1 MNAQHRGADAAAS
14 AHRPTPGGEIMQ
26 TEKSI
31 NVTEFID
38 RHRLAPFQI
47 LIVVL
52 CFLIVAIDGFDTAA
66 IGFLAPAI
74 RAEWNLTPAELAPL
88 FGAGLAGLMAGA
100 FVFGPLADKFGRKS
114 VLVACVLFFGLAS
127 LASAYSTS
135 LWGLVALRFLT
146 GLGLGGAM
154 PNSVTLTSEFC
165 PEKRRSFLVT
175 TMFCGFTVGSALGGL
190 ASAHLVEDYGW
201 RSVLVLGGVL
211 PLALLPLMLW
221 KLPESVRYLVMEG
234 KGLDRV
240 AATLK
245 RIAPHED
252 LANARFVVS
261 HKKAEGTP
269 AGHLFKADLL
279 RGTLMLW
286 LAFFMSLLVIY
297 LLSSWLPTLIKSTG
311 VSLKTASLVTMMFQ
325 VGGTLGAI
333 LLGWLMD
340 RVNPHFVLATGYTL
354 AGLFIAAIG
363 SFTGTPWLVGLAV
376 FGAGF
381 CISGSQVGANALAAS
396 FYPTDCRATGVSW
409 ANGVGRIGSVL
420 GSVGG
425 GAMLSMDLSLP
436 TVFVIVGLPAVVAG
450 MTMLALGQKRARL
463 DPVAHPNRA

>member
-1 MNAQHRGADAAAS
+1 MQFQ
-14 AHRPTPGGEIMQ
+14 RPV
-26 TEKSI
+26 
-31 NVTEFID
+31 NVTDIIN
-38 RHRLAPFQI
+38 RHRLAPFQV

-74 RAEWNLTPAELAPL
+74 RAEWNLTPAQLAPL
-88 FGAGLAGLMAGA
+88 FGAGLGGLMAGA
-100 FVFGPLADKFGRKS
+100 FVFGPLADKFGRKN
-114 VLVACVLFFGLAS
+114 VLLVCVLFFALACLAS
-127 LASAYSTS
+127 GYSSS
-135 LWGLVALRFLT
+135 LWELVTWRFLT

-190 ASAHLVEDYGW
+190 ASANLVEDYGW
-201 RSVLVLGGVL
+201 RSVLILGGVL
-211 PLALLPLMLW
+211 PLALVPLMVW

-234 KGLDRV
+234 RGAKRV

-245 RIAPHED
+245 RIAPEED
-252 LANARFVVS
+252 FTGARFVVTE
-261 HKKAEGTP
+261 KKPKGFP
-269 AGHLFKADLL
+269 VSHLFRKDLV

-286 LAFFMSLLVIY
+286 LAFFVSLLVIY

-311 VSLKTASLVTMMFQ
+311 VSLKTASLVTTMFQ
-325 VGGTLGAI
+325 VGGTIGAI

-340 RVNPHFVLATGYTL
+340 RINPHRVLAVSYAL

-363 SFTGTPWLVGLAV
+363 SLTGSPWLVGLAV
-376 FGAGF
+376 FCAGL
-381 CISGSQVGANALAAS
+381 CISGSQVGANALSAN

-420 GSVGG
+420 GSMGG
-425 GAMLSMDLSLP
+425 GAMLSMNLSLP
-436 TVFVIVGLPAVVAG
+436 TVFLIVGVPAVVAG
-450 MTMLALGQKRARL
+450 ITMFALGRLHEQAPEGELALQA
-463 DPVAHPNRA
+463 

>member
-1 MNAQHRGADAAAS
+1 
-14 AHRPTPGGEIMQ
+14 MQ
-26 TEKSI
+26 PNRSV
-31 NVTEFID
+31 NVTDIINQ
-38 RHRLAPFQI
+38 RPLAPFQI
-47 LIVVL
+47 LIVAL

-74 RAEWNLTPAELAPL
+74 RAEWNLGPAQLAPL

-100 FVFGPLADKFGRKS
+100 FVFGPLADKFGRKNIL
-114 VLVACVLFFGLAS
+114 LVCVLFFALACLAS
-127 LASAYSTS
+127 GYSSS
-135 LWGLVALRFLT
+135 LWELVVWRFLT

-190 ASAHLVEDYGW
+190 ASANLVEDYGW
-201 RSVLVLGGVL
+201 RSVLILGGVL
-211 PLALLPLMLW
+211 PLALVPLMVW

-240 AATLK
+240 ASTLR
-245 RIAPHED
+245 RIAPDESFVG
-252 LANARFVVS
+252 ARFVV
-261 HKKAEGTP
+261 AENKPKGFP
-269 AGHLFKADLL
+269 VGHLFRKDLL
-279 RGTLMLW
+279 RGTLLLW
-286 LAFFMSLLVIY
+286 IAFFMSLLVIY

-311 VSLKTASLVTMMFQ
+311 VSLKTASLVTTMFQ
-325 VGGTLGAI
+325 VGGTIGAI

-340 RVNPHFVLATGYTL
+340 RVDAHRVLAVSYAL
-354 AGLFIAAIG
+354 AGVFIAAIG
-363 SFTGTPWLVGLAV
+363 SLAGLPWVVGLVV
-376 FGAGF
+376 FCAGF
-381 CISGSQVGANALAAS
+381 CISGSQVGANALAAT

-425 GAMLSMDLSLP
+425 GAMLSMDLSLA
-436 TVFVIVGLPAVVAG
+436 TVFVIVGIPAVLAG
-450 MTMLALGQKRARL
+450 VTMFVLGQLRTRLPRLGLALQA
-463 DPVAHPNRA
+463 

>member
-1 MNAQHRGADAAAS
+1 
-14 AHRPTPGGEIMQ
+14 MQ
-26 TEKSI
+26 SSRSI
-31 NVTEFID
+31 NVTEFING
-38 RHRLAPFQI
+38 HRLAPFQI

-74 RAEWNLTPAELAPL
+74 RTEWNLTPAALAPL
-88 FGAGLAGLMAGA
+88 FGAGLAGLMVGA

-114 VLVACVLFFGLAS
+114 VLIGCVLFFGLAS
-127 LASAYSTS
+127 LASAYSSS
-135 LWGLVALRFLT
+135 LWELVALRFLT

-165 PEKRRSFLVT
+165 PDKRRSFLVT

-190 ASAHLVEDYGW
+190 ASAHLVESYGW
-201 RSVLVLGGVL
+201 RSVLVLGGIL
-211 PLALLPLMLW
+211 PLVLLPLMVW
-221 KLPESVRYLVMEG
+221 RLPESVRYLVMEG

-245 RIAPHED
+245 RIAPNED
-252 LANARFVVS
+252 LTGARYILT
-261 HKKAEGTP
+261 HKKFDGFP
-269 AGHLFKADLL
+269 VGHLFKAELI

-286 LAFFMSLLVIY
+286 VAFFMSLLVIY

-311 VSLKTASLVTMMFQ
+311 VSLKTASLVTTMFQ

-340 RVNPHFVLATGYTL
+340 RVNPHNVLAASYAL
-354 AGLFIAAIG
+354 AGVFIAAIG
-363 SFTGTPWLVGLAV
+363 SLTGTPWLVGLAV

-381 CISGSQVGANALAAS
+381 CISGSQVGANALSAS

-425 GAMLSMDLSLP
+425 AAMLSMDVSLP
-436 TVFVIVGLPAVVAG
+436 TVFLIVGIPAVIAGLTMFGLGQHRSREIVA
-450 MTMLALGQKRARL
+450 LALEA
-463 DPVAHPNRA
+463 